1 MLCAHID
8 LKFMVLSLCRL
19 LGQNYVYHYAQIPV
33 QILNKMKNVSQAQ
46 WNIFVILE
54 LEREAEAIG

>member
-1 MLCAHID
+1 
-8 LKFMVLSLCRL
+8 MVLSLCRL